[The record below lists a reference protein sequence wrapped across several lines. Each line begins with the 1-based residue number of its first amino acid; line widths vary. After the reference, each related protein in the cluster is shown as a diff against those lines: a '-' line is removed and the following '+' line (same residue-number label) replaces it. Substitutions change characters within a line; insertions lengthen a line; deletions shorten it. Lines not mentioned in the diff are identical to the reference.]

1 MCFKEINEFNFSD
14 YLYSIKNARTFQK
27 MLSVTHNAQYLR
39 LYSMREREREREQL
53 IEQIWD

>member
-53 IEQIWD
+53 IEQI